1 MSSIRVCAITFDWF
15 PFEPRAFRLIRA
27 ATDAGC
33 AVDVVCLRQPHQK
46 RYEVDDGVHIY
57 RMPLS
62 RSYGGSLLLTILSW
76 CWFFF
81 LAGATVT
88 RLHLRRRYDIV
99 QVHNMPDFFVF
110 AALLPKLTG
119 AKVVLDVQDACPELM
134 AERVGGPL
142 RKIVTFFA
150 TAEERLST
158 GFSDHVITVGW
169 TLEELLLKR
178 GVPREKISSIF
189 KSADPKIFPAS
200 QRTRNHPIAEAV
212 PGKQPFVLAYH
223 GSVGKMQGLDTA
235 IRAVALAHRVVP
247 EIRLCIKGFGEAA
260 HLQQLTAE
268 LGLEDVVIFSRRC
281 PVAEVADFLVCADVG
296 IIPYRGSGYM
306 ELVLPT
312 KAFEFARMRRPMI
325 ASNLRGIRSLFR
337 PDSIALCE
345 PSSPASFAEAII
357 DLYQH
362 PEKRLQMVAS
372 AAEDYQLYRW
382 ELMAERYQK
391 LLEMLSGKQMH
402 ERFAAALE
410 VQEHGQ
416 QTPRATVK
424 RR

>member
-1 MSSIRVCAITFDWF
+1 MSPVRVCAVTFDWF

-27 ATDAGC
+27 AADAGC
-33 AVDVVCLRQPHQK
+33 EVDVVCLRQTHQK
-46 RYEVDDGVHIY
+46 YYEVDNGVHIY
-57 RMPLS
+57 RVPLS
-62 RSYGGSLLLTILSW
+62 RGHGGSLLLTVLRW

-110 AALLPKLTG
+110 AALLPRLMG

-134 AERVGGPL
+134 AEKVGGPL
-142 RKIVTFFA
+142 REIAAFLASAQERISTAFA
-150 TAEERLST
+150 
-158 GFSDHVITVGW
+158 DHVITVGW

-189 KSADPKIFPAS
+189 NSADPKIFPAS
-200 QRTRNHPIAEAV
+200 HRAPAHPI
-212 PGKQPFVLAYH
+212 PGVATDKRPFVLVYH
-223 GSVGKMQGLDTA
+223 GSVERRQGLDTA
-235 IRAVALAHRVVP
+235 IRAVALARSAVP
-247 EIRLCIKGFGEAA
+247 EICLCVKGFGEAA
-260 HLQQLTAE
+260 DLRRLVVE
-268 LGLEDVVIFSRRC
+268 LGLEGVVVFSRRC
-281 PVAEVADFLVCADVG
+281 PVGEVADFLACADVG
-296 IIPYRGSGYM
+296 IIPYRGGGYM

-312 KAFEFARMRRPMI
+312 KAFEFARMRCPMI

-337 PDSIALCE
+337 PGSIALCE
-345 PSSPASFAEAII
+345 PSCPASFAEAII

-362 PEKRLQMVAS
+362 PEKRLQMAAR

-391 LLEMLSGKQMH
+391 LLETLSGKQVH

-410 VQEHGQ
+410 AQEH
-416 QTPRATVK
+416 
-424 RR
+424 

>member
-62 RSYGGSLLLTILSW
+62 RSYGGSLLLT
-76 CWFFF
+76 
-81 LAGATVT
+81 
-88 RLHLRRRYDIV
+88 
-99 QVHNMPDFFVF
+99 
-110 AALLPKLTG
+110 
-119 AKVVLDVQDACPELM
+119 
-134 AERVGGPL
+134 
-142 RKIVTFFA
+142 
-150 TAEERLST
+150 
-158 GFSDHVITVGW
+158 
-169 TLEELLLKR
+169 R

-189 KSADPKIFPAS
+189 NSADPKIFPAS

-268 LGLEDVVIFSRRC
+268 LGLEDVIIF
-281 PVAEVADFLVCADVG
+281 
-296 IIPYRGSGYM
+296 
-306 ELVLPT
+306 
-312 KAFEFARMRRPMI
+312 
-325 ASNLRGIRSLFR
+325 
-337 PDSIALCE
+337 
-345 PSSPASFAEAII
+345 
-357 DLYQH
+357 
-362 PEKRLQMVAS
+362 
-372 AAEDYQLYRW
+372 
-382 ELMAERYQK
+382 
-391 LLEMLSGKQMH
+391 
-402 ERFAAALE
+402 
-410 VQEHGQ
+410 
-416 QTPRATVK
+416 
-424 RR
+424 